1 MREGLFLMLSLFY
14 AIMII
19 EGSSATVLIKPS
31 SISFPDLPAKSAL
44 SLNGSRVC
52 GSLHVANP
60 LDACS
65 PLRDRFEFNES
76 GRFALIVRGECA
88 FEDKI
93 KNAQSAGFRAAIVFD
108 DKDNRNLIY
117 MMVNPEGIKVH
128 AVFVSKYAGEILKE
142 HARGKEGECCIYSS
156 RSDAAWTVLA
166 ISLISVVVI
175 LGLLIIA
182 FVTPR
187 HWLHWQRTSNRC
199 KSVDSKMVEALPCF
213 TFRNASLSQCHVGE
227 TCAICLEDYKDGE
240 VLKVLPCHHEFHS
253 TCVDSWLT
261 KWGTFCPVCKLDMKD
276 KSAYFGVNQEVNPA
290 SESVNTSGS
299 LPSFDNQ
306 NFHGSSFAVSNQGHD
321 GLICTVLIGRRVKD
335 CALLRVY
342 ILIANRSNSHW
353 ILKKRVR
360 SAIFNFRHELV
371 FMGSLDKSSGAEVV
385 TIDVKATK
393 GLLESGY
400 TYLDVRTVEEYNKGH
415 VDGEK
420 IFNIPYMFNTP
431 EGRVKNP
438 NFLKE
443 VSGVCKE
450 EDKLLVGCQSGVRSL
465 YATADLLS
473 AGFRDVSNVGG
484 GYLAWTENVFPVK
497 IEKEERDEL

>member
-1 MREGLFLMLSLFY
+1 MREGLFLRLSLFY
-14 AIMII
+14 AIVII

-65 PLRDRFEFNES
+65 PLRNRFEFNES

-93 KNAQSAGFRAAIVFD
+93 KNAQSAGFRAAVVFD

-142 HARGKEGECCIYSS
+142 HARGKEGECCIFSS
-156 RSDAAWTVLA
+156 RTDAAWTVLA

-187 HWLHWQRTSNRC
+187 HWLHWQRTNNRC

-213 TFRNASLSQCHVGE
+213 IFRNASLSQCHVGE

-261 KWGTFCPVCKLDMKD
+261 KWGTFCPVCKLDMKE
-276 KSAYFGVNQEVNPA
+276 KSAYFG
-290 SESVNTSGS
+290 
-299 LPSFDNQ
+299 
-306 NFHGSSFAVSNQGHD
+306 
-321 GLICTVLIGRRVKD
+321 I
-335 CALLRVY
+335 
-342 ILIANRSNSHW
+342 
-353 ILKKRVR
+353 KR
-360 SAIFNFRHELV
+360 
-371 FMGSLDKSSGAEVV
+371 
-385 TIDVKATK
+385 
-393 GLLESGY
+393 
-400 TYLDVRTVEEYNKGH
+400 
-415 VDGEK
+415 
-420 IFNIPYMFNTP
+420 
-431 EGRVKNP
+431 
-438 NFLKE
+438 
-443 VSGVCKE
+443 
-450 EDKLLVGCQSGVRSL
+450 
-465 YATADLLS
+465 
-473 AGFRDVSNVGG
+473 
-484 GYLAWTENVFPVK
+484 
-497 IEKEERDEL
+497 

>member
-1 MREGLFLMLSLFY
+1 MGEGLFLSAVIVLSLFH
-14 AIMII
+14 AVII
-19 EGSSATVLIKPS
+19 KGSSATVLIKPS
-31 SISFPDLPAKSAL
+31 SSFPDLPAKFAL

-52 GSLHVANP
+52 GSLHLASP

-65 PLRDRFEFNES
+65 PLRNRFEFNES

-128 AVFVSKYAGEILKE
+128 AVFVSRYAGEILKE
-142 HARGKEGECCIYSS
+142 RARGKEGECCLYSS
-156 RSDAAWTVLA
+156 RTDAAWTVLA

-175 LGLLIIA
+175 LGLLIIV

-187 HWLHWQRTSNRC
+187 HWLHWQRTNNRC

-213 TFRNASLSQCHVGE
+213 TFWNASSSQCHVGE

-276 KSAYFGVNQEVNPA
+276 KSSYFGVSAPTSCFSIYSECTLDRVFLSSFLEKSMLSGDRNMEEQEVTPA

-306 NFHGSSFAVSNQGHD
+306 AF
-321 GLICTVLIGRRVKD
+321 C
-335 CALLRVY
+335 C
-342 ILIANRSNSHW
+342 
-353 ILKKRVR
+353 
-360 SAIFNFRHELV
+360 
-371 FMGSLDKSSGAEVV
+371 
-385 TIDVKATK
+385 
-393 GLLESGY
+393 
-400 TYLDVRTVEEYNKGH
+400 
-415 VDGEK
+415 
-420 IFNIPYMFNTP
+420 
-431 EGRVKNP
+431 
-438 NFLKE
+438 FLKYK
-443 VSGVCKE
+443 VI
-450 EDKLLVGCQSGVRSL
+450 
-465 YATADLLS
+465 
-473 AGFRDVSNVGG
+473 N
-484 GYLAWTENVFPVK
+484 
-497 IEKEERDEL
+497 

>member
-1 MREGLFLMLSLFY
+1 MREGLFLRLSLFY
-14 AIMII
+14 AIVII

-65 PLRDRFEFNES
+65 PLRNRFEFNES

-142 HARGKEGECCIYSS
+142 HARGKEGECCIFSS
-156 RSDAAWTVLA
+156 RTDAAWTVLA

-187 HWLHWQRTSNRC
+187 HWLHWQRTNNRC

-213 TFRNASLSQCHVGE
+213 IFRNASLSQCHVGE

-261 KWGTFCPVCKLDMKD
+261 KWGTFCPVCKLDMKE
-276 KSAYFGVNQEVNPA
+276 KSAYFGVSAWPHAFQSILYGGSLLIPDRIDQEVNPA

-342 ILIANRSNSHW
+342 ILIVCGLSQ
-353 ILKKRVR
+353 
-360 SAIFNFRHELV
+360 
-371 FMGSLDKSSGAEVV
+371 GAEVV

-420 IFNIPYMFNTP
+420 ILNIPYMFNTP

>member
-1 MREGLFLMLSLFY
+1 MREGLFLILSLFY

-44 SLNGSRVC
+44 SLNGSSVC

-65 PLRDRFEFNES
+65 PLRNRFEFNES

-128 AVFVSKYAGEILKE
+128 AVFVSKYAGEILKDR
-142 HARGKEGECCIYSS
+142 ARGKEGECCIYSS
-156 RSDAAWTVLA
+156 RTDAAWTVLA

-175 LGLLIIA
+175 LGLLILV

-187 HWLHWQRTSNRC
+187 HWLHWQRTNNRC

-276 KSAYFGVNQEVNPA
+276 KSAYFG
-290 SESVNTSGS
+290 
-299 LPSFDNQ
+299 
-306 NFHGSSFAVSNQGHD
+306 
-321 GLICTVLIGRRVKD
+321 I
-335 CALLRVY
+335 
-342 ILIANRSNSHW
+342 
-353 ILKKRVR
+353 KR
-360 SAIFNFRHELV
+360 
-371 FMGSLDKSSGAEVV
+371 
-385 TIDVKATK
+385 
-393 GLLESGY
+393 
-400 TYLDVRTVEEYNKGH
+400 
-415 VDGEK
+415 
-420 IFNIPYMFNTP
+420 
-431 EGRVKNP
+431 
-438 NFLKE
+438 
-443 VSGVCKE
+443 
-450 EDKLLVGCQSGVRSL
+450 
-465 YATADLLS
+465 
-473 AGFRDVSNVGG
+473 
-484 GYLAWTENVFPVK
+484 
-497 IEKEERDEL
+497 